1 MQREAIERLK
11 RIDHL
16 IHIKGTGTP
25 AQLANRIGISER
37 SIYLYLNLMRDLG
50 APIKFDNYRQT
61 YYYDPDGSFF
71 FSFFPKDKKSEQHLN
86 GS

>member
-1 MQREAIERLK
+1 MQKEAIERLK

-16 IHIKGTGTP
+16 IRIKGTGTP
-25 AQLANRIGISER
+25 AQLAERIGISER

-50 APIKFDNYRQT
+50 APIKFDNFRQS

-71 FSFFPKDKKSEQHLN
+71 FSFFPKEKRNGEPIN